1 MKPEELINFKKLL
14 DKLLEFAALG
24 LNNENSLLQIPFSLY
39 HNVTLQSYYLLWCGF
54 GLFFIALFGLIFGQ
68 NDLIR
73 LLIIFELLF
82 LANILTFSF
91 ISYYFMYRG
100 GFVIAV
106 LLLAVAAVETGIGLA
121 LLIRSHRLY
130 KTIKLSD
137 YAYLRA
143 K

>member
-1 MKPEELINFKKLL
+1 MIRVDYLFGKKLL
-14 DKLLEFAALG
+14 FKVTDALKLNFDDYSFLSQINFSTYCDAI
-24 LNNENSLLQIPFSLY
+24 LQGYP
-39 HNVTLQSYYLLWCGF
+39 LLWCGF
-54 GLFFIALFGLIFGQ
+54 GLFFVAVFGLIFGQ

-82 LANILTFSF
+82 LANIMTFSF

-100 GFVIAV
+100 GFVVAV

-121 LLIRSHRLY
+121 LLIRSHRLH

-137 YAYLRA
+137 YKYLRA